1 MHMRIHIK
9 QSVIISLAAF
19 GLLAAVGATN
29 AQNASAKSRVR
40 VTSNVKLRTDG
51 STRNVAFTG
60 KAGLY
65 TKASSLKSAKKVA
78 TTITLKDLARSKKS
92 TKNVR
97 AYRVA
102 RTNKGKVYYK
112 VVTFDGHYRGWIYGG
127 RSKAVFAGG
136 LKSYQTF
143 QQGSLT
149 NDMSNNT
156 FQFANPGTANDNQ
169 TVTYKQPAWTQY
181 KIGRQVTDSTPY
193 ATVNYKIDQAGTRTR
208 EGDQWVHIY
217 ATNGNSGADGW
228 ILYSGLKTAS
238 NNSPIADNA
247 IRINLVD
254 SATGSSITSVDYAK
268 SGATKG
274 ATVGS
279 NVNGAWKLD
288 SNDSSAIQSQISAA
302 LSPLGY
308 TGFTLTPGQIAAIA
322 QGTFGSSVTI
332 SVVKPTINKA
342 VRIVLTDP
350 NGNVINSI
358 DYTNAN
364 AVNGNQ
370 LEP

>member
-1 MHMRIHIK
+1 LI
-9 QSVIISLAAF
+9 
-19 GLLAAVGATN
+19 
-29 AQNASAKSRVR
+29 
-40 VTSNVKLRTDG
+40 
-51 STRNVAFTG
+51 
-60 KAGLY
+60 
-65 TKASSLKSAKKVA
+65 
-78 TTITLKDLARSKKS
+78 TT
-92 TKNVR
+92 
-97 AYRVA
+97 
-102 RTNKGKVYYK
+102 
-112 VVTFDGHYRGWIYGG
+112 
-127 RSKAVFAGG
+127 
-136 LKSYQTF
+136 
-143 QQGSLT
+143 
-149 NDMSNNT
+149 
-156 FQFANPGTANDNQ
+156 
-169 TVTYKQPAWTQY
+169 
-181 KIGRQVTDSTPY
+181 
-193 ATVNYKIDQAGTRTR
+193 
-208 EGDQWVHIY
+208 
-217 ATNGNSGADGW
+217 
-228 ILYSGLKTAS
+228 
-238 NNSPIADNA
+238 
-247 IRINLVD
+247 
-254 SATGSSITSVDYAK
+254 K